1 MSRDYRFFQW
11 KTELCK
17 EVSGQ
22 KNENIAALTE
32 SFPFQNSSKYNL
44 ISNFLLY
51 KKKSDLFPL
60 QHLSL
65 NEIYEEKWILSHT
78 MAKTLK

>member
-1 MSRDYRFFQW
+1 MQYINIHVLSIIMSRDYRFFQS

-22 KNENIAALTE
+22 KNENTAALTE

-51 KKKSDLFPL
+51 RKKRS
-60 QHLSL
+60 LS
-65 NEIYEEKWILSHT
+65 IT
-78 MAKTLK
+78 TPVT